1 MKRNICLI
9 ISIICLCCIILAGCS
24 SAEPVLTP
32 EPVEFN
38 AMEDD
43 TDEIYSI
50 NKNLPS
56 GYTLCLPYV
65 EYPTYDEWREYAR
78 KREDHM
84 VHEIEISKGEDLVF
98 TVDFFNRSE
107 SYKKYLESMK
117 EKASKGPD
125 SNSEI
130 VKLIKEKSSDNLNYA
145 LFSVELPYAKS
156 EPHADYFLFIGEFPK
171 SQNTAFD
178 VRSYTTQKEAE
189 KLFDALD
196 MKYLH
201 E

>member
-1 MKRNICLI
+1 MKRNICFI
-9 ISIICLCCIILAGCS
+9 ISIVCLCCFIFAGCS

-32 EPVEFN
+32 EPIEFN

-43 TDEIYSI
+43 TDEIYSV

-117 EKASKGPD
+117 EKASKEPD

-130 VKLIKEKSSDNLNYA
+130 VKLIKENSSDNLNYA

>member
-1 MKRNICLI
+1 MRKHICRI
-9 ISIICLCCIILAGCS
+9 ISIVCFCCFIFAGCS
-24 SAEPVLTP
+24 SAEPVLTS

-43 TDEIYSI
+43 TEEIYSV

-56 GYTLCLPYV
+56 GYMLSLPFV
-65 EYPTYDEWREYAR
+65 DLSLEEQNALR
-78 KREDHM
+78 KKRDDRM
-84 VHEIEISKGEDLVF
+84 IHEIEISKSEELVF
-98 TVDFFNRSE
+98 TVDFYNRSE
-107 SYKKYLESMK
+107 NYKKYLESMK
-117 EKASKGPD
+117 EKASKEPV

-130 VKLIKEKSSDNLNYA
+130 VKLIKENSLDNLNYA
-145 LFSVELPYAKS
+145 LFSVERPYAKS

-178 VRSYTTQKEAE
+178 IRSYTTQKEAE

-201 E
+201 N